1 MMRFADGAHSLQQAM
16 IVYGGL
22 YAITLVSRFFGP
34 AVYAVYLMGI
44 AFPLT
49 WAAFTKE
56 WAAAGFTR
64 RNWQSALFWGSLSGV
79 LLFLL
84 IYSTLRATGSRLPDR
99 LLPRQLLVGFPLSFL
114 VISPFQEFL
123 FRGWLQPRFQDALG
137 KGLGLL
143 VCAALFALW
152 DALPPLRGSPI
163 GTIAATMAMLLPQS
177 LGAGLIF
184 GYLFHRTGNILAPWL
199 AHSLAAVAVIAAGRL
214 MLV

>member
-1 MMRFADGAHSLQQAM
+1 MMRFADGAHSPQQAM
-16 IVYGGL
+16 IVYGSL
-22 YAITLVSRFFGP
+22 YAITVVSRFFPP
-34 AVYAVYLMGI
+34 AVYVVYFVGI

-64 RNWQSALFWGSLSGV
+64 RNWRSGLLWGSLSGV
-79 LLFLL
+79 VLFVL
-84 IYSTLRATGSRLPDR
+84 IYSSLWATGNRLPDR
-99 LLPRQLLVGFPLSFL
+99 LLPRQLLVGVPLSFL

-123 FRGWLQPRFQDALG
+123 FRGWLQPRCQNALG
-137 KGLGLL
+137 KALGVL

-163 GTIAATMAMLLPQS
+163 GTIAATMAMLLPPS
-177 LGAGLIF
+177 FGAGLIF

-199 AHSLAAVAVIAAGRL
+199 AHALAAVAAIATGRL